1 MQKIKFYWT
10 KIYLRIE
17 TDLDLEPELE
27 KVREH
32 KALICSLSQVMN
44 GYKNSSFSNFTSTF

>member
-44 GYKNSSFSNFTSTF
+44 GYKNSYCLL

>member
-1 MQKIKFYWT
+1 
-10 KIYLRIE
+10 LRIE

-27 KVREH
+27 EVSEH

-44 GYKNSSFSNFTSTF
+44 GYKNSSFRTLHQLFKS